1 MLIKKYTARWIKSFA
16 DLKHEIEKCLEGI
29 EHRIEHVG
37 STSVPELDAK
47 DIIDI
52 DIIYQDE
59 TDFEKIKAGLE
70 SLGYYHNGDQ
80 GIIGREAFKRS
91 GSSMHH
97 ILDGITHHLYVC
109 HIGSKALERHLLF
122 RDFLRK
128 HAWARLKYQQ
138 MKYDLAVEANQN
150 KERYA
155 VLKEA
160 RANDFIDSV
169 IELEKAGLSS

>member
-1 MLIKKYTARWIKSFA
+1 MLIKKYTARWIESFA
-16 DLKHEIEKCLEGI
+16 SLQHEIEKCLVGI

-37 STSVPELDAK
+37 STSVHELDAK

-52 DIIYQDE
+52 DIIYQNE
-59 TDFEKIKAGLE
+59 TDFDKVKAGLA
-70 SLGYYHNGDQ
+70 SIGYYHNGDQ
-80 GIIGREAFKRS
+80 GIKGREVFKRA
-91 GSSMHH
+91 GSSRNH

-109 HIGSKALERHLLF
+109 HTGSKALERHLLF

-160 RANDFIDSV
+160 RVNDFIDSV
-169 IELEKAGLSS
+169 IELEKAGHSS